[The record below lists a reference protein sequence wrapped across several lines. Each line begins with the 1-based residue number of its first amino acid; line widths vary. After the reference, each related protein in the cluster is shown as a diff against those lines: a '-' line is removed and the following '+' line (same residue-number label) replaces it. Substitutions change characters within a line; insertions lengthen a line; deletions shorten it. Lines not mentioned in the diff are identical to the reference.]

1 MKSIEIVE
9 QNEEKTIEESV
20 KMTREEILVIIEKHG
35 CYSFLSNYSVS
46 EDFILENK
54 EYFDKGILFLSPMQ
68 LSGKFVAA
76 AIDAGYFSAED
87 IKELN
92 MQTYSG
98 FSSEFISEYR
108 EHINWNRMI
117 MYMSTQ
123 LDNFDDYIKIIEDE
137 NLWGL
142 ISANDL
148 PIDFIRDWKHKLDWT
163 FLSIVKNFTDEEK
176 LEFSDYIVIPENV
189 DFDEPL
195 VSDSDLGF
203 LDKMTDEELED
214 LIIRINKSINETL
227 R

>member
-9 QNEEKTIEESV
+9 QKEEQKV
-20 KMTREEILVIIEKHG
+20 KMTREEILAIIAKDG

-54 EYFDKGILFLSPMQ
+54 GYFEKNIIFLSPMQ
-68 LSGKFVAA
+68 LSGKFVIE
-76 AIDAGYFSAED
+76 AIDTGYFSAED

-108 EHINWNRMI
+108 EYINWNRMI

-148 PIDFIRDWKHKLDWT
+148 PIDFIRDWKHRLDWT

-176 LEFSDYIVIPENV
+176 LEFSDYIVIPDGV
-189 DFDEPL
+189 STDEPL
-195 VSDSDLGF
+195 ASGDLGF
-203 LDKMTDEELED
+203 LDKMTDDELED
-214 LIIRINKSINETL
+214 LILRINKSINETL